1 MRLST
6 KDKDSTGCRPYPS
19 YNIFPMEETRI
30 TLICKLL
37 GKYINNLIN
46 NQIFYIV
53 F

>member
-30 TLICKLL
+30 TLVCEMICKDNECSI
-37 GKYINNLIN
+37 KSQMI
-46 NQIFYIV
+46 
-53 F
+53 